1 MHLTV
6 RELIERLAHYDDDVL
21 IGIKK
26 FTHGSDRVTIDLVEE
41 SEVDHDVLFIDGEDH
56 EVIILG

>member
-1 MHLTV
+1 
-6 RELIERLAHYDDDVL
+6 VL